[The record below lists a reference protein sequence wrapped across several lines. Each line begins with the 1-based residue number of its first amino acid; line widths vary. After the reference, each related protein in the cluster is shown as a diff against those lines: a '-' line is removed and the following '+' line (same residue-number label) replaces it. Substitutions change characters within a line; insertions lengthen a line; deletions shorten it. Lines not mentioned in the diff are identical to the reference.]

1 MEPTVQQSK
10 KTYSA
15 IRIWID
21 TEMPHANAGI
31 SQSNV
36 AKKIGAN
43 IYLVFFRFEDD
54 AVSII
59 LFF

>member
-1 MEPTVQQSK
+1 MEPPVQQSK
-10 KTYSA
+10 KTYSS

-21 TEMPHANAGI
+21 TEMPPANAGI
-31 SQSNV
+31 GQSNV
-36 AKKIGAN
+36 AKEIGAN